1 MTQEDSERHGK
12 HVAEEG
18 ATEIAFERVEGG
30 TSQKGGRGPALRRT
44 GNKEKAN
51 IKAAECTRG
60 KEGEG
65 QAMQGRRKE
74 QGMGFGERTL
84 EKQDVARR

>member
-30 TSQKGGRGPALRRT
+30 TSQKVGRGPALRQT
-44 GNKEKAN
+44 GNKEEKAN

-60 KEGEG
+60 KEG
-65 QAMQGRRKE
+65 
-74 QGMGFGERTL
+74 
-84 EKQDVARR
+84 